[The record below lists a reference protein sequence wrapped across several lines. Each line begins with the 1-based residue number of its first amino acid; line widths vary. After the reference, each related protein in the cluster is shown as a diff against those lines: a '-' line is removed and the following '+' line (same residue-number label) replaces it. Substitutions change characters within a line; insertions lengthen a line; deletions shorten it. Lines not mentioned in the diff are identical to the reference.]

1 MCLFGQ
7 NGCNCNR
14 NCCNQ
19 RIYVRGPQG
28 PVGPQGP
35 RGFQGPQG
43 PIGATGATGAVG
55 PQGPVGAT
63 GPIGPQGPVGAT
75 GPIGPQGP
83 IGATGA
89 IGPQGPVGAT
99 GPIGPQGPIGATG
112 AVGPQGPVGPSGTSD
127 VIYASGVTSTVPTNT
142 VIPLTT
148 SVVTPTGTMTLSN
161 NAVNLPEA
169 GSYLV
174 SYSANGSVPTD
185 DFSFSLYLND
195 GLIAGQTVVITP
207 VTGGSAQGSNTVL
220 VNVTGASTLSVYNT
234 STQTATI
241 SGVGLTVLKTA

>member
-43 PIGATGATGAVG
+43 PIGATGATGATGAVG

-63 GPIGPQGPVGAT
+63 GAV
-75 GPIGPQGP
+75 GPQGP
-83 IGATGA
+83 IGATG
-89 IGPQGPVGAT
+89 
-99 GPIGPQGPIGATG
+99 PI
-112 AVGPQGPVGPSGTSD
+112 GPQGPVGPSGTSD
-127 VIYASGVTSTVPTNT
+127 VIYASGETSTVPSNT

-148 SVVTPTGTMTLSN
+148 SIVTPTGTMTLSN
-161 NAVNLPEA
+161 SAVNLPEA

-174 SYSANGSVPTD
+174 SYSVNGSVPTD

-195 GLIAGQTVVITP
+195 ELIDGQTVVITP
-207 VTGGSAQGSNTVL
+207 VAGGLAQGSNTVL

-234 STQTATI
+234 SNQTATI